1 MIQGVLTSASRWF
14 ALVGSFIAMLVAAM
28 SVYSIIG
35 RALLSKPLFG
45 DVEIT
50 QLGIAASISL
60 CLPWCQ
66 LHRGNILVDF
76 FTQSTSVRARQFL
89 DSAGA
94 LLLAAMCVLLAW
106 RTTVGAIAVREV
118 SETSMI
124 LGLPMWWA
132 YVSLAP
138 GLLLSALVAVWQAA
152 LLLVGQE
159 IPEVRSGPVKTPDGL
174 VR

>member
-1 MIQGVLTSASRWF
+1 VIQGFLTSASRWF
-14 ALVGSFIAMLVAAM
+14 ALVGSLIAMLVAAM

-35 RALLSKPLFG
+35 RAFLSKPLFG
-45 DVEIT
+45 DVELT

-76 FTQSTSVRARQFL
+76 FTQSTSVRTRQIL

-94 LLLAAMCVLLAW
+94 FLLAAMCVLLAW
-106 RTTVGAIAVREV
+106 RTMMGAIGVSEV

-132 YVSLAP
+132 YASLGP
-138 GLLLSALVAVWQAA
+138 GLLLTALVALWQAA
-152 LLLVGQE
+152 LLLVGHDE
-159 IPEVRSGPVKTPDGL
+159 LIG
-174 VR
+174 

>member
-1 MIQGVLTSASRWF
+1 VIQGFLTSASRWF
-14 ALVGSFIAMLVAAM
+14 ALVGSLIALLVAGM

-35 RALLSKPLFG
+35 RAFLSKPLFG

-50 QLGIAASISL
+50 QMGIAASISL

-76 FTQSTSVRARQFL
+76 FTQSTSVRTRQIL
-89 DSAGA
+89 DSVGA
-94 LLLAAMCVLLAW
+94 FLLAAMCVLLAW
-106 RTTVGAIAVREV
+106 RTTMGALAV
-118 SETSMI
+118 SSAAETSMI

-132 YVSLAP
+132 YASLAP

-152 LLLVGQE
+152 LLLVGHDE
-159 IPEVRSGPVKTPDGL
+159 LIG
-174 VR
+174 

>member
-1 MIQGVLTSASRWF
+1 VIQGFLTSASRWF

-35 RALLSKPLFG
+35 RAFLSKPLFG
-45 DVEIT
+45 DVELT

-76 FTQSTSVRARQFL
+76 FTQSTSARTRQIL

-94 LLLAAMCVLLAW
+94 FLLAAMCVLLAW
-106 RTTVGAIAVREV
+106 RTTMGAIAVREV

-138 GLLLSALVAVWQAA
+138 GLLLSALVALWQAA
-152 LLLVGQE
+152 LLLVGHDE
-159 IPEVRSGPVKTPDGL
+159 LIG
-174 VR
+174 

>member
-1 MIQGVLTSASRWF
+1 MIQGFLTSASRWF
-14 ALVGSFIAMLVAAM
+14 ALVGSFIAMLVAGM

-35 RALLSKPLFG
+35 RAFLSKPLFG
-45 DVEIT
+45 DVELT

-76 FTQSTSVRARQFL
+76 FTQSTSVRTRQIL

-106 RTTVGAIAVREV
+106 RTTMGAIAVREV

-138 GLLLSALVAVWQAA
+138 GLLLSALVALWQAA
-152 LLLVGQE
+152 LLLVGHDE
-159 IPEVRSGPVKTPDGL
+159 LIG
-174 VR
+174 

>member
-1 MIQGVLTSASRWF
+1 MIQGFLTSASRWF

-35 RALLSKPLFG
+35 RAFLSKPLFG
-45 DVEIT
+45 DVELT

-76 FTQSTSVRARQFL
+76 FTQSTSARTRQIL

-94 LLLAAMCVLLAW
+94 FLMAAMCVLLAW
-106 RTTVGAIAVREV
+106 RTTMGALAV
-118 SETSMI
+118 SSAAETSMI

-138 GLLLSALVAVWQAA
+138 GLLLSALVALWQAA
-152 LLLVGQE
+152 LLLVGHDE
-159 IPEVRSGPVKTPDGL
+159 LIG
-174 VR
+174 